1 MDGAGGGRRRLP
13 GGSLQQILF
22 IFVDGVGLGERDPQV
37 NPFLQARLPTLHRVL
52 DGAPVVA
59 TSTPISTRTAT
70 LTGVDATLGVAGLPQ
85 SGTGQAALLTGENAP
100 RLFGRHY
107 GPWVPTSLRPL
118 VAERSILA
126 QRVAAQHEVAFAN
139 AYPEEVLHP
148 PAPGTRDRSP
158 LRAGPPLAARAA
170 GLLNRHTPELERGD
184 AVASELTNETWRE
197 RLGRTNL
204 PRITPHQAGENLA
217 RIAAAH
223 HFTLFAHYA
232 TDTAGHTG
240 EMATAVAALER
251 FDEFLG
257 GVLAALP
264 PEVLLLVTSDHGN
277 IEDIRGGHTRNPAL
291 LLAVGPGHEEVVRGV
306 GELTG
311 VVGQISGTET
321 ARRE

>member
-1 MDGAGGGRRRLP
+1 
-13 GGSLQQILF
+13 LQQILF
-22 IFVDGVGLGERDPQV
+22 IFVDGVGLGERDPEV
-37 NPFLQARLPTLHRVL
+37 NPFLRARLPTLHRLL
-52 DGAPVVA
+52 DGAPVA
-59 TSTPISTRTAT
+59 AADAPISTRAAT
-70 LTGVDATLGVAGLPQ
+70 LVGVDATLGVPGLPQ

-107 GPWVPTSLRPL
+107 GPWVPTPLRPL

-126 QRVAAQHEVAFAN
+126 RRVAAGQEVAFAN
-139 AYPEEVLHP
+139 AYPEEVLRTP
-148 PAPGTRDRSP
+148 PPGTRDRSP

-184 AVASELTNETWRE
+184 AVASELTNESWRE
-197 RLGRTNL
+197 RLGRTTL

-217 RIAAAH
+217 RIAAVH

-240 EMATAVAALER
+240 EMAAAVTALER

-264 PEVLLLVTSDHGN
+264 PEVLLLITSDHGN
-277 IEDIRGGHTRNPAL
+277 IEDIRAGHTRNPAL
-291 LLAVGPGHEEVVRGV
+291 LLAVGPGHGEVVRGV

-311 VVGQISGTET
+311 VVGSALGDIRT
-321 ARRE
+321 RRE